1 MCVTWPATKNAR
13 PGFID
18 LFDDVGSQEEGRVV
32 DIRKIS
38 QKKRRRSK
46 MRVDIVELGCIQF
59 AGGYIYC
66 SPNSLICTHTHTP
79 YTQLGVVS
87 GKHPDNSVSLFW
99 CRSNIVRPLSILT
112 VDTHIPLF
120 FCFSPFL

>member
-1 MCVTWPATKNAR
+1 M
-13 PGFID
+13 
-18 LFDDVGSQEEGRVV
+18 

-38 QKKRRRSK
+38 QKKRRRRSK

-59 AGGYIYC
+59 AGGCIYC
-66 SPNSLICTHTHTP
+66 SPNSLICTHTP

-87 GKHPDNSVSLFW
+87 GKHPDIVSLFW

-120 FCFSPFL
+120 FCFSPFFSPFL

>member
-59 AGGYIYC
+59 TGGCIYC
-66 SPNSLICTHTHTP
+66 SPNSLICTHTHTHHTHNWVWSP
-79 YTQLGVVS
+79 VNTQTT
-87 GKHPDNSVSLFW
+87 VSLFFG
-99 CRSNIVRPLSILT
+99 
-112 VDTHIPLF
+112 VDLISSALF
-120 FCFSPFL
+120 LY